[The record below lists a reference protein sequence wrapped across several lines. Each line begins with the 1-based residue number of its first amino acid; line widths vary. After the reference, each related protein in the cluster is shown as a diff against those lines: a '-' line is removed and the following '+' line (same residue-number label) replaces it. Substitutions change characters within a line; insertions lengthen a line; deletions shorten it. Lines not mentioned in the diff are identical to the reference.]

1 MLLLRQSTGLVASI
15 LYGFSCC
22 LRVKAR
28 ISNFQNLVS
37 HVLSSLIIKDIFHG
51 LKHIHFGVQ
60 HSSMDWYVYLFVL
73 LERDREQKVDI
84 RKEKK
89 VVNS

>member
-1 MLLLRQSTGLVASI
+1 MLELLLFSCASI

-73 LERDREQKVDI
+73 LERDREN
-84 RKEKK
+84 RKWRSEKRK
-89 VVNS
+89 KLSILE